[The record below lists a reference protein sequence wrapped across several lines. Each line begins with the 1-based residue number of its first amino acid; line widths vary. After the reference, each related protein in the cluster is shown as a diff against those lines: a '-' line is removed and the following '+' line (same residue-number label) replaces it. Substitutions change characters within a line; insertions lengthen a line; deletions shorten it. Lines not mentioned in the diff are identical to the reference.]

1 MLKMITQIIYQGLY
15 ICFAL
20 CDLVTYI
27 LLLKFVEEVVST
39 MLNLSCRTMSK
50 GLLKLDAIVA
60 AMLIYLSYNS
70 NLVCI

>member
-1 MLKMITQIIYQGLY
+1 VLKMITQIIYQGLH
-15 ICFAL
+15 ILFCP
-20 CDLVTYI
+20 I